1 MKRILVIQSQ
11 CLLAAGI
18 FSLLSRELDLHVFEA
33 SVGDE
38 MTLLEVLQKIKP
50 TVMVLEASSPF
61 CAQSSLLSP
70 FQHCS
75 DLRVIVVDERR
86 NRMHIYEKRELE
98 IGRAADLVTAV
109 RSEAVPPD

>member
-1 MKRILVIQSQ
+1 MVQSQ
-11 CLLAAGI
+11 LLLVAGI
-18 FSLLSRELDLHVFEA
+18 YSLLNRELDLHVFEA
-33 SVGDE
+33 SIRDE
-38 MTLLEVLQKIKP
+38 MTLLEALQKIKP

-61 CAQSSLLSP
+61 SAQFSFLSP

-98 IGRAADLVTAV
+98 IGRAADLVMAV